1 MLFRLYTGL
10 NINKEKVDKITLNR
24 DFTDIIKATLKQYRK
39 AQMKLLRV
47 AFLAIFVMIFIPVGL
62 YHGNEILQKHPE
74 AMIAIS
80 APFVLGGFY
89 AIFGLAISYWTD
101 YEDFFKA
108 NLISNIIKDID
119 KNFTYVPK
127 KIRDLDEAFG
137 ECSFFDR
144 YDYLDKEDYISG
156 AYNGILFDFA
166 EFHFYSKSE
175 NFEGCV
181 LSVKLEKKLD
191 FELKLI
197 NKKLN
202 FFKKLFSKFDNVDFN
217 KIFAVK
223 GGDMAQN
230 MRILTPSF
238 MEKLVMLNANKEFG
252 HISAVFKDNKF
263 YIYMENN
270 KNLFE
275 PYFFAKPTIT
285 FAKYYKYEILKILSL
300 IDELGFAKK
309 INL

>member
-1 MLFRLYTGL
+1 MNIGKMLFRLYTGL

-119 KNFTYVPK
+119 DNFTYIPK

-137 ECSFFDR
+137 ECSFLIDMIIWIKKIILVVLIRAF
-144 YDYLDKEDYISG
+144 YL
-156 AYNGILFDFA
+156 IL
-166 EFHFYSKSE
+166 
-175 NFEGCV
+175 
-181 LSVKLEKKLD
+181 
-191 FELKLI
+191 
-197 NKKLN
+197 
-202 FFKKLFSKFDNVDFN
+202 
-217 KIFAVK
+217 
-223 GGDMAQN
+223 
-230 MRILTPSF
+230 PSF
-238 MEKLVMLNANKEFG
+238 IFTLNLK
-252 HISAVFKDNKF
+252 ISKAVFCR
-263 YIYMENN
+263 
-270 KNLFE
+270 
-275 PYFFAKPTIT
+275 
-285 FAKYYKYEILKILSL
+285 
-300 IDELGFAKK
+300 
-309 INL
+309 